1 MTEPSPY
8 NAPVTPEAED
18 GPLTGPTGPDEGDLR
33 DPMAWPPD
41 DVGRDT
47 WLGRDTCQG
56 MIRDDELD
64 ES

>member
-1 MTEPSPY
+1 M
-8 NAPVTPEAED
+8 TPEAED